1 MTIPH
6 TIDIPGAEGEEV
18 RVDPRQGSL
27 LRDMATGLTD
37 ELIPLLTVVHN
48 VMQLSRTG
56 LERGDQARVAA
67 LSSHSAGERSLE
79 AVFAILH
86 RLQEI
91 GRPRAG
97 DPRVVDLAD
106 HLGSLRPKLMLVA
119 GEGVDIEIDAL
130 EDESPL
136 EVRIDPDRLELA
148 LLELV
153 VNARE
158 AMRGYG
164 RITIVARRDPG
175 SIDGGSVV
183 RIEITDSGPGMSS
196 ESLEKAFEPFFSTK
210 HRDLGPGLGLPFVR
224 SIIEASYGA
233 VAVDGSCE
241 IGCRVVIRLPILDGL
256 ERIAAEESSGG

>member
-1 MTIPH
+1 MTLLH
-6 TIDIPGAEGEEV
+6 TIDIPAQKGRG
-18 RVDPRQGSL
+18 VDPRQGCPGHGHGTHRRADPS
-27 LRDMATGLTD
+27 
-37 ELIPLLTVVHN
+37 PTVVHN

-67 LSSHSAGERSLE
+67 ISSHSAGERSLE
-79 AVFAILH
+79 AAFSILH

-91 GRPRAG
+91 GRPRTG
-97 DPRVVDLAD
+97 DPKVVDLAD
-106 HLGSLRPKLMLVA
+106 QLASLRPKLRLVA

-136 EVRIDPDRLELA
+136 QVRIDPDRLELA

-164 RITIVARRDPG
+164 RITIVARRDPDP
-175 SIDGGSVV
+175 IDGGSVV
-183 RIEITDSGPGMSS
+183 RIEITIPARDVVGVPREG
-196 ESLEKAFEPFFSTK
+196 LQAFFSTK

-224 SIIEASYGA
+224 SIIEASNGT

-241 IGCRVVIRLPILDGL
+241 NGCRVVIRLPILEGPD
-256 ERIAAEESSGG
+256 RIAARESSGG

>member
-1 MTIPH
+1 MTRPD
-6 TIDIPGAEGEEV
+6 TIDITNAEREEV
-18 RVDPRQGSL
+18 LVHPGRSSL
-27 LRDMATGLTD
+27 LRDMASGFTD

-67 LSSHSAGERSLE
+67 ISSHSAGERSLE
-79 AVFAILH
+79 AAFSILH

-91 GRPRAG
+91 GRPRTG
-97 DPRVVDLAD
+97 DPKVVDLAD
-106 HLGSLRPKLMLVA
+106 QLASLRPKLRLVA
-119 GEGVDIEIDAL
+119 GEGVDIETAVD

-136 EVRIDPDRLELA
+136 EVLVDSNRLELA

-164 RITIVARRDPG
+164 QIMIVARRDPG
-175 SIDGGSVV
+175 SIDGGTIV
-183 RIEITDSGPGMSS
+183 RIEVTDSGPGMSS
-196 ESLEKAFEPFFSTK
+196 DSLEKAFEPFFSTK

-224 SIIEASYGA
+224 SIIEASNGT

-241 IGCRVVIRLPILDGL
+241 NGCRVVIRLPILEGPD
-256 ERIAAEESSGG
+256 RIAARESSGG

>member
-1 MTIPH
+1 MTRPN
-6 TIDIPGAEGEEV
+6 TIDIPDAEREEV
-18 RVDPRQGSL
+18 VVDPGRSSL
-27 LRDMATGLTD
+27 LRDMASGLTD

-79 AVFAILH
+79 AAFSILH
-86 RLQEI
+86 RLQEV
-91 GRPRAG
+91 GRPRTG

-106 HLGSLRPKLMLVA
+106 QLASLRPKLRLVA
-119 GEGVDIEIDAL
+119 GEGVDIETAA
-130 EDESPL
+130 DESPL
-136 EVRIDPDRLELA
+136 QVRIDPNRLELA

-164 RITIVARRDPG
+164 QIMLVARRHPG
-175 SIDGGSVV
+175 SIDGGSIV
-183 RIEITDSGPGMSS
+183 RIEVTDSGPGMSP
-196 ESLEKAFEPFFSTK
+196 ESFEKAFEPFFSTK

-224 SIIEASYGA
+224 SIIEASNGT
-233 VAVDGSCE
+233 VAVDEACE
-241 IGCRVVIRLPILDGL
+241 NGCRVVIRLPILEGP
-256 ERIAAEESSGG
+256 ERIEADEASGG